1 MRHDRAAE
9 REANL
14 DGPEGSW
21 RELVPASDAEGDISS
36 RPSSLE
42 IARRYV
48 HQRRL
53 RRDIFRADVFRE
65 PAWDILLDLYCARL
79 SGKEVSIMDA
89 CIAAGVPSTTGLRY
103 VRRLLA
109 TKLVTLRRDA
119 TDRRRSW
126 VELTDVTV
134 AQIESWLQA
143 TWPHV
148 A

>member
-1 MRHDRAAE
+1 MTLENSAE
-9 REANL
+9 QEPPSA
-14 DGPEGSW
+14 GTW
-21 RELVPASDAEGDISS
+21 RRPLPASDAEGDVSS
-36 RPSSLE
+36 GMSSSLE

-48 HQRRL
+48 QQRRL
-53 RRDIFRADVFRE
+53 RRDIFRAEVFRE

-109 TKLVTLRRDA
+109 TNLVTLRRDT

-126 VELTDVTV
+126 VELTDATV
-134 AQIESWLQA
+134 AQIESWLHA
-143 TWPHV
+143 TWPRV
-148 A
+148 G